1 MLVFELNS
9 ARVEQYLPRET
20 TVEDVRPRLKW
31 TKDLRPMKRPIH
43 VVEQFV
49 RRTVKES
56 LELGNF
62 VWYVIIV
69 RYEHVVKM

>member
-1 MLVFELNS
+1 M
-9 ARVEQYLPRET
+9 EQYLLRET

-31 TKDLRPMKRPIH
+31 TRDLRPMKWPIH

-49 RRTVKES
+49 IRIVKES
-56 LELGNF
+56 PELENF